1 MKILLTI
8 FVLFFSSSLVAQDI
22 SDYEIEGIRI
32 GDTLLQYMTKE
43 DILSNEQSSNQAYTN
58 LGEQIFFEV
67 YSDIP
72 SSYFDMK
79 SFFVKSNDNNFIIY
93 AIYAI
98 KSLKNN
104 INECSNELTKIRKIY
119 DKVLKNIEKI
129 NERVKILYD
138 PSGKSY
144 IDRTVYIFKNG
155 DRIALECYDFD
166 ESFQKNQTFT
176 NNDSLSLSFNKKEL
190 YLWINP
196 TSN

>member
-129 NERVKILYD
+129 NERVKIL
-138 PSGKSY
+138 
-144 IDRTVYIFKNG
+144 
-155 DRIALECYDFD
+155 
-166 ESFQKNQTFT
+166 
-176 NNDSLSLSFNKKEL
+176 
-190 YLWINP
+190 
-196 TSN
+196 